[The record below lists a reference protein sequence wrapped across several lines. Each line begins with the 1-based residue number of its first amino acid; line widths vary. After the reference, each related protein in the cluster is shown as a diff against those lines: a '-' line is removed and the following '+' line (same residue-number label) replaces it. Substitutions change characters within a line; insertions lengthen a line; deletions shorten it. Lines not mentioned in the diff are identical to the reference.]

1 MGRRVQC
8 SIYSNQVTSLPAG
21 SFTMVNFHVEN
32 FSRSTHPLRRDVISH
47 ATTAISYAMWAE
59 IWASEKVEWVEI
71 PVLFFAVCGRKFT
84 KFGTHVGEW
93 FQIDDILFPSGD
105 IRDRITNSEILM
117 FLGRQVFGG
126 RDPLNFWL
134 NLKNYSHHRTCSKV
148 WWWSAQRPPRLGDE
162 KK

>member
-8 SIYSNQVTSLPAG
+8 SIYSNQVTSLLAG

-93 FQIDDILFPSGD
+93 LQLPTPFSDRRYLVP
-105 IRDRITNSEILM
+105 IRRYSRSNHKFRNFD
-117 FLGRQVFGG
+117 VFG
-126 RDPLNFWL
+126 PPSFWGEGPFKFL
-134 NLKNYSHHRTCSKV
+134 TKFKKLQS
-148 WWWSAQRPPRLGDE
+148 PPNM
-162 KK
+162 